1 MNILWTKRFLLTA
14 CGLLA
19 SACVDHASSD
29 PPEVRPDPQ
38 PNPEI
43 GASSFVSADGR
54 LGQASPDRSEN
65 ESQTNAAPEL
75 GADDGNEER
84 TVEEGDIYRITT
96 DGKILNLNPY
106 RGLQII
112 DLADPSNPQ
121 LLGRVQISGWPV
133 EMYQVGNRVYALLN
147 DWKGYYGSRTDV
159 LPDRYEGGVVV
170 VIDISDPAN
179 PVTTGRA
186 EVPGYITT
194 SRLTRGNNKE
204 ALYVVANEWQGGG
217 QTNVKSF
224 AVSTTG
230 TITEKTTLNLDGSVA
245 DIQATGER
253 LIVARHDWRQNGGSD
268 VTVIDISS
276 PDGDMVEGGTV
287 TVNGYVNNKFN
298 MDIHEDVLRVVSGRS
313 WRSNDNTNH
322 VQTFD
327 ASDVSNLT
335 PIDSATFG
343 DNEDLFAT
351 LFLGEKAFFVTY
363 FRTDPFHAFEITA
376 DGMITEK
383 SEYIVSGW
391 NDYFRPVSSERRLIG
406 IGKND
411 QTGNTMAVS
420 LYDITDLTNPTPMID
435 REEVDLQWSW
445 SEANWD
451 DRAFSVLE
459 KATSVV
465 ADTGETE
472 TGVVLLPFSG
482 YDNDGYISAVQIF
495 TFSDTTLTRRG
506 IMEHDTQVRR
516 SFLADAADKTV
527 GNLSDSELALHD
539 ASDPDQPQRLGS
551 IDLAPNYTDFMIFG
565 NHGVRRRSN
574 QDYYWWWSP
583 GSSSV
588 AEDDVEVVSLT
599 GNPDTNAALASIQV
613 PLGAHLTKVGERL
626 VSTAYVPATADFEVQ
641 VWNLSNPTM
650 PVLEDTRNYD
660 GLNTGYNYNYGYFDD
675 CFRCSSYYGY
685 YQGTNT
691 KVAGDSVIYPES
703 VHEQKRIGTITYSY
717 TYPLNNNYDSCW
729 DQLTGERRACTYVD
743 GGRSCQT
750 LTRLSG
756 MVEPTVCEGA
766 FYQCSMNADGE
777 TSCTEVPANSVATS
791 SSSYS
796 YEAYRYWTHYNL
808 RILDVS
814 QGTLPDVKVISMDS
828 KEEAVGL
835 LTRDDSLFVSFKK
848 PTRVAGDPRPFVQYF
863 TREIDLTN
871 PQTPVVKPDINIPG
885 ELVEINGDTM
895 ITRDFLF
902 GANIVESS
910 INKLKRVGNVAQL
923 QSVRRFQDELVRTVL
938 HDGAD
943 HLLVTHQTSYNHYSN
958 SSYDLKLSILPINTP
973 QFNIVSETIVD
984 SWAGLTGAVPGR
996 AMFTVSGGLLVLNLD
1011 NPTTPIAQAYFG
1023 TSGWPQ
1029 GFEINN
1035 RDIYFAAGMFG
1046 VYQFDMD
1053 DANLLPA
1060 P

>member
-1 MNILWTKRFLLTA
+1 MNILWTQRLLLAA

-19 SACVDHASSD
+19 VACVDNTS
-29 PPEVRPDPQ
+29 PDPKIENPGQQ
-38 PNPEI
+38 PNPAI
-43 GASSFVSADGR
+43 GASRFVSADGR
-54 LGQASPDRSEN
+54 AGEASRDGNDDSSMN
-65 ESQTNAAPEL
+65 NAAAPEL
-75 GADDGNEER
+75 GADDER

-112 DLADPSNPQ
+112 DLADPANPE
-121 LLGRVQISGWPV
+121 LLGRVQIAGWPV

-170 VIDISDPAN
+170 VIDISNPAN
-179 PVTTGRA
+179 PVITGRA

-230 TITEKTTLNLDGSVA
+230 AITEKTTLNLDGSVA

-276 PDGDMVEGGTV
+276 PDGDMIEGGTV

-298 MDIHEDVLRVVSGRS
+298 MDIHEGVLRVVSGRS
-313 WRSNDNTNH
+313 WRSTDNTNH

-335 PIDSATFG
+335 PIDAATFG

-420 LYDITDLTNPTPMID
+420 LYDITDLENLTPMID

-459 KATSVV
+459 KATSVL

-482 YDNDGYISAVQIF
+482 YDSNGYVSAVQIF
-495 TFSDTTLTRRG
+495 TFSDTTLTKRG

-516 SFLADAADKTV
+516 SFLADATDKTV

-551 IDLAPNYTDFMIFG
+551 IDLAPNYTDFLIYG

-583 GSSSV
+583 NSNTT
-588 AEDDVEVVSLT
+588 AEDDVEIVSLT
-599 GNPDTNAALASIQV
+599 GDPDSNLALASLQV
-613 PLGAHLTKVGERL
+613 PMGATLTKVGDRL
-626 VSTAYVPATADFEVQ
+626 ISTAYIPATTDFEVQ

-660 GLNTGYNYNYGYFDD
+660 DLNTGYGYSYGYFGD
-675 CFRCSSYYGY
+675 CFRCSYYYGY
-685 YQGTNT
+685 YGNT
-691 KVAGDSVIYPES
+691 AIQVAGDSVVYPES
-703 VHEQKRIGTITYSY
+703 VHKQTLIGTMTYTY
-717 TYPLNNNYDSCW
+717 TYPDNQMWDSCW
-729 DQLTGERRACTYVD
+729 DNVTGEPKACTYID
-743 GGRSCQT
+743 GGRNCST
-750 LTRLSG
+750 LTKVNG
-756 MVEPTVCEGA
+756 TVEPTICEGA
-766 FYQCSMNADGE
+766 FYQCSRDIDGE
-777 TSCTEVPANSVATS
+777 TSCVEVPANTITTRSGT
-791 SSSYS
+791 YS
-796 YEAYRYWTHYNL
+796 YEAYRYWTYYNL
-808 RILDVS
+808 KILDVS
-814 QGTLPDVKVISMDS
+814 QGTLPDIKTIAMDTT
-828 KEEAVGL
+828 EEAVGL
-835 LTRDDSLFVSFKK
+835 LARDNSLYVSFKK
-848 PTRVAGDPRPFVQYF
+848 PTTVQGDSRPFVQYF
-863 TREIDLTN
+863 MRQIDLTN
-871 PQTPVVKPDINIPG
+871 PQTPVVKPDVNIPG
-885 ELVEINGDTM
+885 ELVEIDGNTI
-895 ITRDFLF
+895 ITRDFLW
-902 GANIVESS
+902 GANVVESS
-910 INKLKRVGNVAQL
+910 INKLTRTGNIAVL
-923 QSVRRFQDELVRTVL
+923 QNVRRFEDEYVHTVL

-943 HLLVTHQTSYNHYSN
+943 HLLITHQAAYNSYSSN
-958 SSYDLKLSILPINTP
+958 VSYDLKLSIIPINTP
-973 QFNIVSETIVD
+973 QFNIVSETVVD
-984 SWAGLTGAVPGR
+984 SWARLTSAVPGR
-996 AMFTVSGGLLVLNLD
+996 ALFTVSGGLLVLNL
-1011 NPTTPIAQAYFG
+1011 NNAAAPFAQAYFG

-1029 GFEINN
+1029 GFEIND

-1053 DANLLPA
+1053 ATNLLSA